1 MRVELPQPARLSTR
15 DYQPILLEGTRLQN
29 NGSLFPSYKG
39 KPETLRMYIDTE
51 TGILVADV
59 EKYEQNLKGVDQ

>member
-15 DYQPILLEGTRLQN
+15 DYQPILLEGTMLQN
-29 NGSLFPSYKG
+29 NGSLFPGYKG
-39 KPETLRMYIDTE
+39 NEALRMYIDTE

-59 EKYEQNLKGVDQ
+59 EKYEQSLK